1 MILPERSDLEE
12 PVFEGTSVRR
22 RHIYC
27 LERMGS
33 SSLTII
39 LCLAGAAVVLLVI
52 ILLVIYK
59 LKYDRLK
66 VSQQLWMKSPQGI
79 DFFEPGSHRL
89 LISAPWF

>member
-1 MILPERSDLEE
+1 
-12 PVFEGTSVRR
+12 
-22 RHIYC
+22 
-27 LERMGS
+27 MGS

-66 VSQQLWMKSPQGI
+66 VSQQLRKSPQGI